1 MSIQASQTPLPSTDA
16 EPVLLRLDDGGVTT
30 LTLNRP
36 QAGNAL
42 SHALVDALKRELE
55 AIAADRSVKVV
66 VLTGIGDRVFCAG
79 HDLREFLAES
89 DAEALRAA
97 ADAASAVVEAI
108 VRLPQPVI
116 AKVRGV
122 ATAAGLE
129 LVAAADLA
137 IAESGARFATPG
149 VNIGL
154 WCLTPQVPLSRTV
167 HPKHAFELLVTGKL
181 FDAEHAFR
189 IGLVNRVV
197 PVDELDGAVEEL
209 ARTIASKSS
218 YAVSLGKESFYR
230 QRGLTLGDAF
240 AYTGTLLPVN
250 LQHADA
256 QEGIAAFLE
265 KRPPVWRGR

>member
-1 MSIQASQTPLPSTDA
+1 MPIQPSETTPPPADA
-16 EPVLLRLDDGGVTT
+16 DSVLLRRDEEGVTT

-42 SHALVDALKRELE
+42 SHALVDALKRELD

-66 VLTGIGDRVFCAG
+66 VLTGVGERVFCAG

-89 DAEALRAA
+89 DAQALRAS

-137 IAESGARFATPG
+137 VAESGARFATPG

-154 WCLTPQVPLSRTV
+154 WCLTPQVPLSRAV
-167 HPKHAFELLVTGKL
+167 HPKHAFELLATGTL

-189 IGLVNRVV
+189 IGLLNRVV
-197 PVDELDGAVEEL
+197 PADELDAAVDEL

-218 YAVSLGKESFYR
+218 YAVALGKESFYR
-230 QRGLTLGDAF
+230 QRGLTLGDAL
-240 AYTGTLLPVN
+240 AYTGTLIPVN

-265 KRPPVWRGR
+265 KRPAVWRGR